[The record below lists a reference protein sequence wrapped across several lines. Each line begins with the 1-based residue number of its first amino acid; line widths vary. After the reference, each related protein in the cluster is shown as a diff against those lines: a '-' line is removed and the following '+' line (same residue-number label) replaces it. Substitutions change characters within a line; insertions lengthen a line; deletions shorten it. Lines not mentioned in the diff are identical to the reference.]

1 MFRFSNSSPV
11 QRLATYWWL
20 LVIALILFVL
30 CFSLALQYQREGKFD
45 TSSEDDSSAKSSG
58 EDNERTKESDGDEPK
73 KTK

>member
-1 MFRFSNSSPV
+1 
-11 QRLATYWWL
+11 L

-30 CFSLALQYQREGKFD
+30 CFSFALQYQREGKFD

-58 EDNERTKESDGDEPK
+58 EDERAAKVEESDGDEPK